1 MVKVQRWEL
10 QIMDSLIAS
19 GKDVVLQKNM
29 HLHVDTGHHL
39 QNASL
44 FSPVMMVEG
53 MIDGII
59 SIGTE
64 TETITSA
71 NFDGFEYLP
80 FLQGCPFCS
89 GMEEMVHT
97 VDAHR

>member
-1 MVKVQRWEL
+1 
-10 QIMDSLIAS
+10 
-19 GKDVVLQKNM
+19 
-29 HLHVDTGHHL
+29 
-39 QNASL
+39 
-44 FSPVMMVEG
+44 MMVEG

>member
-1 MVKVQRWEL
+1 MVKVQRWVL
-10 QIMDSLIAS
+10 QTMDSAS

-44 FSPVMMVEG
+44 FGPVTMVEG

-59 SIGTE
+59 SIG
-64 TETITSA
+64 
-71 NFDGFEYLP
+71 
-80 FLQGCPFCS
+80 
-89 GMEEMVHT
+89 MEEMVHT
-97 VDAHR
+97 VDAHQ